1 MGLGN
6 QAWLSSTLWR
16 GNDDNSGGGSDNG
29 DQDDCDGGTDGEVD
43 MLVVMEMIVMAEMS
57 MMMVM

>member
-6 QAWLSSTLWR
+6 QAWLSSTLW
-16 GNDDNSGGGSDNG
+16 GSNDDNSDGGGDNG

-43 MLVVMEMIVMAEMS
+43 MLMVIEMTVMAEMS